1 MTFTRKGKL
10 DLVLAALGLL
20 TVVVT
25 LFAELPLA
33 SRIAIAALALLIYV
47 GLGHLLR
54 RVLERD
60 ERTLR
65 AIADGVA
72 SLRDSDYSVSVT
84 APDDAGS
91 LRRLVEAYNG
101 LGDKLRTQRQ
111 DIYQRELLLDTV
123 IQASPLAL
131 VLMNANGTIIYGNLA
146 ARQVFH
152 HGQKLEGLLL
162 PRLLEAMPAA
172 MRSAMSEDRDVLF
185 TVDEGGD
192 AQVYHLSQRR
202 FLLNGQTHRLCLLK
216 QLTRELNAR
225 EVATWKRVIRVIA
238 HEINNSVAPIASLAQ
253 SGERLA
259 EQPDATQLRR
269 VFGAIEER
277 MAHLAGFVDGYSRF
291 AKLPRPRPERVD
303 WRGFF
308 ERIDTVAPFGID
320 GELPSELA
328 WFDASQLQQVLLNL
342 LKNAHEAGSRPEDVH
357 IAVNPRRAGWQLEVS
372 DRGCGMSDEVLSNA
386 LLPFYSTK
394 ANGTGLGLTLCR
406 EIVEA
411 HGGTL
416 DVGNREGG
424 GVVVRIWLPGAKEAA
439 ASA

>member
-10 DLVLAALGLL
+10 ALVLAALGLL

-25 LFAELPLA
+25 LFSELPLL
-33 SRIAIAALALLIYV
+33 SRIAVSALALVAYA
-47 GLGHLLR
+47 GLGHLLH

-101 LGDKLRTQRQ
+101 LGDNLRTQRQ

-146 ARQVFH
+146 ARQVFR
-152 HGQKLEGLLL
+152 HGQKLEGLSL

-172 MRSAMSEDRDVLF
+172 MRSAMSDDRDVLF
-185 TVDEGGD
+185 TVDDGGD

-259 EQPDATQLRR
+259 EQPDATQLKR
-269 VFGAIEER
+269 VFAAIEER

-303 WRGFF
+303 WRAFF

-320 GELPSELA
+320 GELPGELA

-424 GVVVRIWLPGAKEAA
+424 GVVVRIWLPGAKEAV
-439 ASA
+439 SST